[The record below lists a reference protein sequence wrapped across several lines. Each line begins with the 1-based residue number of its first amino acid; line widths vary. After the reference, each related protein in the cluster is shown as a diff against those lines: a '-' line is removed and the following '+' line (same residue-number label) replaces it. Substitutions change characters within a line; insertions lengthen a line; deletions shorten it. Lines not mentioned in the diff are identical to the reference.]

1 MKHIVK
7 ITALLVTATLSTSLW
22 AQTAEVKDAWVR
34 ATVPGQKASGAF
46 MTLTAKTRTTL
57 VGIASPVTG
66 VAEVHEMKM
75 EGDIMQMRALK
86 AGLELPTGKAVKLKP
101 GGYPRDADG
110 PKAAAAKKH
119 HHPLTLIFQDAK
131 GIKTKQEVKVPVST
145 TAPMGKPAMGEHKH

>member
-1 MKHIVK
+1 MKHIAK

-57 VGIASPVTG
+57 VGIASPVAG
-66 VAEVHEMKM
+66 VAEVHEMRM

-86 AGLELPTGKAVKLKP
+86 AGLELPAGKAVELKP
-101 GGYPRDADG
+101 GGYHVMLMDLKQPLQ
-110 PKAAAAKKH
+110 KNTTI
-119 HHPLTLIFQDAK
+119 PLTLIFQDAK

-145 TAPMGKPAMGEHKH
+145 TAPMGKPAIGEHKH